1 MVKKVQDYY
10 FKKAK
15 KEKYPARSVYK
26 LEEAQEKY
34 AILKKGDTVLDL
46 GCHPGSWSLYSA
58 KIVGASGLVVGI
70 DLNRWDKVQQTGK
83 AKIIALCADIMAP
96 DTISLLAEYAG
107 KYDVVLSD
115 MAPRTTGNKWADQ
128 QHSLNL
134 SRQALFLAEQLL
146 KSGGNFYCKVFEG
159 EDFKLFF
166 ESVAERFEFAKIVKP
181 KSSRKES
188 REVFILA
195 KGYVHKRT

>member
-15 KEKYPARSVYK
+15 IENYPARSVYK
-26 LEEAQEKY
+26 LEEAQTKY
-34 AILKKGDTVLDL
+34 AILNKGDTILDL

-58 KIVGASGLVVGI
+58 KIVGPSGLVVGI
-70 DLNRWDKVQQTGK
+70 DLKREKKIQQTGK

-96 DTISLLAEYAG
+96 ETIPILAEYAT

-128 QHSLNL
+128 QHSLDL
-134 SRQALFLAEQLL
+134 SRQAFFLAEQLL
-146 KSGGNFYCKVFEG
+146 KTGGNFYCKVFEG

-166 ESVAERFEFAKIVKP
+166 DAIRERFDFSKIVKP

-188 REVFILA
+188 REVFVLG
-195 KGYVHKRT
+195 KGFIV